1 MTVTPSVL
9 ASMPASGH
17 REEISAID
25 FFISVLKW
33 AKSFDVFN
41 SLVAKLAA
49 IISQVVLLQS
59 SGDRKTCVK

>member
-49 IISQVVLLQS
+49 IM
-59 SGDRKTCVK
+59 DMMAC